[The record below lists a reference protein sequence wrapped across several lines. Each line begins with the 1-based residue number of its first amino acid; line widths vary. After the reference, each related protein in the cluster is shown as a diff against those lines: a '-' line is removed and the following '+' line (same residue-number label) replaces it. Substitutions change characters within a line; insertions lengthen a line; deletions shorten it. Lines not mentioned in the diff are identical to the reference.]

1 MPKKKSPAQL
11 QREIDEALAS
21 KQDRGVL
28 GGLARTLP
36 MEDRPL
42 AARGLTSYRL
52 RGRYGYIMIGARD
65 HEDAMRE
72 AARSTPNPDRKA
84 LEIWNGDRYVKAFGA
99 GSGSHAVRADTGAS
113 TAFEEAKAESALI
126 EKEVDAAS
134 EALQAFPRSPLGG
147 TSDAARA
154 TPEFRA
160 ANARFQKA
168 FARQRAFNAA
178 FVKRFAKELRAERA
192 ERTRAR
198 ESGHGSSR

>member
-42 AARGLTSYRL
+42 AGRGLTSYRL

-72 AARSTPNPDRKA
+72 AARSTPNPDRNA
-84 LEIWNGDRYVKAFGA
+84 LEIWNGDRYVKVFGA
-99 GSGSHAVRADTGAS
+99 GRRSHSTEKPRAAS
-113 TAFEEAKAESALI
+113 SAFEEAKAEEALV
-126 EKEVDAAS
+126 EKEMS
-134 EALQAFPRSPLGG
+134 EAQAALDGFPRGPTGL
-147 TSDAARA
+147 TPDAVKE
-154 TPEFRA
+154 TPEWQA
-160 ANARFQKA
+160 AKALANKA
-168 FARQRAFNAA
+168 FARLRAFNAV

-192 ERTRAR
+192 ERTKER
-198 ESGHGSSR
+198 ERRGGSR

>member
-11 QREIDEALAS
+11 QREIDETLAS
-21 KQDRGVL
+21 KHDRGVL
-28 GGLARTLP
+28 GGMARNLP

-52 RGRYGYIMIGARD
+52 RGRYGYIMIGAHD

-72 AARSTPNPDRKA
+72 AARSTPNPDRDA
-84 LEIWNGDRYVKAFGA
+84 LEIWNGARYVKAFST
-99 GSGSHAVRADTGAS
+99 GSRSHAARAGAVTS
-113 TAFEEAKAESALI
+113 SAFEEAKAESALI

-134 EALQAFPRSPLGG
+134 EALQAFPKSPMGGVRDDVRS
-147 TSDAARA
+147 

-168 FARQRAFNAA
+168 FARQRAFNAVY
-178 FVKRFAKELRAERA
+178 VKRFAKELRAERA

-198 ESGHGSSR
+198 ERG

>member
-1 MPKKKSPAQL
+1 MPKKKSPSQL

-21 KQDRGVL
+21 KQERSVL
-28 GGLARTLP
+28 GGLARILP

-72 AARSTPNPDRKA
+72 AARSTPNPDRAA
-84 LEIWNGDRYVKAFGA
+84 LEIWNGDRYVKVFGT
-99 GSGSHAVRADTGAS
+99 GREGHSTEKPRAAS
-113 TAFEEAKAESALI
+113 SAFEEAKAESALI

-134 EALQAFPRSPLGG
+134 EALQAFPRGPLGG

-160 ANARFQKA
+160 ANTRFQKA
-168 FARQRAFNAA
+168 FARQRAFNAV
-178 FVKRFAKELRAERA
+178 FVKKFAKELRAERA

-198 ESGHGSSR
+198 EKGYSDR

>member
-1 MPKKKSPAQL
+1 MTRHAKKKSPAQL

-21 KQDRGVL
+21 KDCGVL
-28 GGLARTLP
+28 GGLARNLP

-72 AARSTPNPDRKA
+72 AARSTPNPDRAA
-84 LEIWNGDRYVKAFGA
+84 LEIWNGDRYVKVFGA
-99 GSGSHAVRADTGAS
+99 GRRSYSTEKPRAAS
-113 TAFEEAKAESALI
+113 SAFEEAKAESALI
-126 EKEVDAAS
+126 EKEVDAAN
-134 EALQAFPRSPLGG
+134 EALQAFPKSPMGGVRDDVRS
-147 TSDAARA
+147 

-160 ANARFQKA
+160 ANTRFQKA
-168 FARQRAFNAA
+168 FARQRAFNAV
-178 FVKRFAKELRAERA
+178 FVKKFAKELRAERS

-198 ESGHGSSR
+198 ERGNA

>member
-1 MPKKKSPAQL
+1 MPTKKSPAQL

-72 AARSTPNPDRKA
+72 AARSTPSPDRAA
-84 LEIWNGDRYVKAFGA
+84 LEIWNGDRYVKVFGA
-99 GSGSHAVRADTGAS
+99 GREERSAEKPRAAS
-113 TAFEEAKAESALI
+113 KAFDEAKAESALI

-134 EALQAFPRSPLGG
+134 EVLQTFPKSPLGG
-147 TSDAARA
+147 VRDDVRW
-154 TPEFRA
+154 TPEYRA

-168 FARQRAFNAA
+168 FARQRAFNAVY
-178 FVKRFAKELRAERA
+178 VKRFAKELQAERA

-198 ESGHGSSR
+198 ERGYGSR